1 MNSLTL
7 TNHAKR
13 RLIQRDKTASLMRP
27 KELSSLISTA
37 KEFDGASKRDHG
49 FKARYY
55 LIESIKLVLV
65 VNPENNKIVT
75 VYKKDLT

>member
-1 MNSLTL
+1 MNALIL
-7 TNHAKR
+7 TNHAKQR
-13 RLIQRDKTASLMRP
+13 MMKRDKATSLMKP
-27 KELSSLISTA
+27 KELSLLISTA
-37 KEFDGASKRDHG
+37 VEFNKEIKKDHG

-65 VNPENNKIVT
+65 VNPQNNKIVT